1 MHLKYCYINNFR
13 SIKELK
19 VTFDNNFQILVGF
32 NEAGKSNILKSLS
45 LINPDVLPDEDDVR
59 DPGHD
64 EEPVD
69 VSFLRFIFGL
79 EAFETNKIFNNIK
92 PKFKAKNIGCP
103 IFLKNKKELSIEGLC
118 GLKKEGIYKV
128 NILDKSKHGQYW
140 TILEKDYSSTGN
152 WKKVP
157 SDWIGYENFDDSDF
171 QYICVHDYPK
181 YEEDG
186 DLEEVSIGDV
196 HSIIGSEVC
205 NLVVGSLPKCIVW
218 TYAES
223 NILPNEVDIEAFSSD
238 PDTCEPLRNIFYL
251 GGYDDIKKTIT
262 DAQSKTNGIRNL
274 LKKLSSNATSHLN
287 SVWPE
292 YKSIS
297 INLIENGDYIDMG
310 IEDKF
315 NIYSLSRRSDGF
327 KRFITFLLMISAKVK
342 ADYLSNTIILID
354 EPDIGLHPTGV
365 QFLRKELEKISKN
378 NVLVVSSH
386 SIFMIDKERI
396 DRHLIVKKEDEITN
410 VTIGSVSDILDEE
423 VLYRALGFSFVD
435 LLKRKNI
442 VFEGWRDKHAFQR
455 WLRSASVSSATKSE
469 WKDIGM
475 MHALGAKDVAR
486 VSSLLEGFGRE
497 YFILT
502 DSDKP
507 SLDWKKRFE
516 GDGKWLTYHDLGF
529 DDKETIED
537 FIDSSYINKMIS
549 KVLQNEQIN
558 ADESF
563 QDCAT
568 FNAKI
573 KHLRTTMSL
582 SKDDSSR
589 LGNLI
594 KNQIFQDMPP
604 KFIDLNSLVS
614 AMDLS
619 SGDPFKNE
627 S

>member
-1 MHLKYCYINNFR
+1 M
-13 SIKELK
+13 
-19 VTFDNNFQILVGF
+19 
-32 NEAGKSNILKSLS
+32 
-45 LINPDVLPDEDDVR
+45 
-59 DPGHD
+59 
-64 EEPVD
+64 
-69 VSFLRFIFGL
+69 
-79 EAFETNKIFNNIK
+79 
-92 PKFKAKNIGCP
+92 
-103 IFLKNKKELSIEGLC
+103 
-118 GLKKEGIYKV
+118 
-128 NILDKSKHGQYW
+128 
-140 TILEKDYSSTGN
+140 EKDYSSTGN

>member
-1 MHLKYCYINNFR
+1 MHLKYCEINNFR
-13 SIKELK
+13 SIQELK

-32 NEAGKSNILKSLS
+32 NEAGKSNILKALS
-45 LINPDVLPDEDDVR
+45 LINPDILPDEDDIR

-64 EEPVD
+64 EDPVETAF
-69 VSFLRFIFGL
+69 VRFVFGL
-79 EAFETNKIFNNIK
+79 EVFETNKIFNNIK
-92 PKFKAKNIGCP
+92 SKFKAKSIGCP
-103 IFLKNKKELSIEGLC
+103 IFLKGKEKLSIEGLC

-128 NILDKSKHGQYW
+128 NILDKSKRAQYW
-140 TILEKDYSSTGN
+140 TIYEKAYSSTGN

-157 SDWIGYENFDDSDF
+157 SGWSGYEDFDDSDF

-186 DLEEVSIGDV
+186 ELEEVSMGDV
-196 HSIIGSEVC
+196 DSIIGGEIC
-205 NLVVGSLPKCIVW
+205 GLVVGSLPECIVW
-218 TYAES
+218 TYTES
-223 NILPNEVDIEAFSSD
+223 NILPNKVDIEAFTSD
-238 PDTCEPLRNIFYL
+238 PDTCEPLSNIFYL

-315 NIYSLSRRSDGF
+315 NIYSFSRRSDGF
-327 KRFITFLLMISAKVK
+327 KRFSTFLLLISAKVK

-378 NVLVVSSH
+378 NLLVVSSH

-423 VLYRALGFSFVD
+423 VLYHALGFSFFD

-455 WLRSASVSSATKSE
+455 WLKSTSVSSATKSE

-486 VSSLLEGFGRE
+486 VSSLMEGFGRE

-507 SLDWKKRFE
+507 SLDWKQKFE

-537 FIDSSYINKMIS
+537 FIESSYIDKMIS

-558 ADESF
+558 ADASF

-568 FNAKI
+568 FNAKV

-594 KNQIFQDMPP
+594 KNQIFEDIPP
-604 KFIDLNSLVS
+604 KFIDLNSLVG
-614 AMDLS
+614 AINLS
-619 SGDPFKNE
+619 SGDPFINE

>member
-1 MHLKYCYINNFR
+1 
-13 SIKELK
+13 
-19 VTFDNNFQILVGF
+19 
-32 NEAGKSNILKSLS
+32 
-45 LINPDVLPDEDDVR
+45 
-59 DPGHD
+59 
-64 EEPVD
+64 
-69 VSFLRFIFGL
+69 
-79 EAFETNKIFNNIK
+79 
-92 PKFKAKNIGCP
+92 
-103 IFLKNKKELSIEGLC
+103 
-118 GLKKEGIYKV
+118 
-128 NILDKSKHGQYW
+128 
-140 TILEKDYSSTGN
+140 
-152 WKKVP
+152 
-157 SDWIGYENFDDSDF
+157 
-171 QYICVHDYPK
+171 
-181 YEEDG
+181 
-186 DLEEVSIGDV
+186 
-196 HSIIGSEVC
+196 
-205 NLVVGSLPKCIVW
+205 
-218 TYAES
+218 
-223 NILPNEVDIEAFSSD
+223 
-238 PDTCEPLRNIFYL
+238 
-251 GGYDDIKKTIT
+251 
-262 DAQSKTNGIRNL
+262 
-274 LKKLSSNATSHLN
+274 
-287 SVWPE
+287 
-292 YKSIS
+292 
-297 INLIENGDYIDMG
+297 MG